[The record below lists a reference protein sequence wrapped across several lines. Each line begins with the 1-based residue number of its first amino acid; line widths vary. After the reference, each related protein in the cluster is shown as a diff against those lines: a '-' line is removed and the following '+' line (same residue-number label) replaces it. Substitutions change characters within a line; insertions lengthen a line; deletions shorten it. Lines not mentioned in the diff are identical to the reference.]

1 MEANMI
7 MFMKLKTFKL
17 IIVMKA
23 VADDQVEEIDDLLI
37 NTINET
43 IWKVFL

>member
-1 MEANMI
+1 MI